1 MLTSGSVSYITW
13 PSGNCYLLNSGDLF
27 LRASV
32 TVGED
37 TGGKHS
43 KHSLGSVLTTLSHSR
58 KPPSVC
64 DSQPHYKLRRGEK
77 KPGGGARL

>member
-13 PSGNCYLLNSGDLF
+13 PSVNCHLLNSGDLF

-32 TVGED
+32 TLGED

-43 KHSLGSVLTTLSHSR
+43 EHRLGSLSSLSCHILGSL
-58 KPPSVC
+58 
-64 DSQPHYKLRRGEK
+64 HL
-77 KPGGGARL
+77 